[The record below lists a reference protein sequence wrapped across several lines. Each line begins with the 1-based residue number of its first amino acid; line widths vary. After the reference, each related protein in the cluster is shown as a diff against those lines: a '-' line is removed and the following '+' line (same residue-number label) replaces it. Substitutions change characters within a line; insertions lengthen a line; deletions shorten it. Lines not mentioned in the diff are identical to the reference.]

1 MTDKINI
8 TDTRQLLP
16 LYGNIV
22 VKELPKEE
30 IVRAGI
36 IFTDEDVGK
45 NYAKLG
51 EIVSLGIGELRED
64 GSVQEFVVKVGDT
77 IAYSVNTPHRLIR
90 SSGEDYVVLCEREI
104 YGVYSKADNK

>member
-1 MTDKINI
+1 MTENINI
-8 TDTRQLLP
+8 TDARQLLP
-16 LYGNIV
+16 LYGNII

-30 IVRAGI
+30 IVKAGI

-64 GSVQEFVVKVGDT
+64 GDIQEFVVKVGDT
-77 IAYSVNTPHRLIR
+77 IAYSINTPQRLIR
-90 SSGEDYVVLCEREI
+90 SQGIDYVILCEREI
-104 YGVYSKADNK
+104 YGVYSKDDNK